1 MFAVKGNK
9 EIKILEMQKDEYKKK
24 GYTILDDSLKVI
36 ERPQNLLENV
46 RAENEELK
54 EEIKKI
60 KKIKEDND
68 KIESIAK
75 ENKKLKDEI
84 KVLKANAEKQ
94 KATTENENGKQENK

>member
-54 EEIKKI
+54 EKI
-60 KKIKEDND
+60 KKIEEDND

-75 ENKKLKDEI
+75 ENKKLKEEI